1 MKDKTIEVEQ
11 QYFSISEVAT
21 ILGIS
26 KSSLRSLIKR
36 GIIEAKTMDG
46 MSTARISREELER
59 YIGRA
64 EVRHG

>member
-1 MKDKTIEVEQ
+1 MKNKTIEVEQ

-26 KSSLRSLIKR
+26 KSSLRNLIKR

-46 MSTARISREELER
+46 MRSARISREELER
-59 YIGRA
+59 YINRA